1 MIALKE
7 DEAELVRLIAE
18 LGTASEVELQAKTL
32 KSLKTLRE
40 ELSGLE
46 KHGIVRRRSGIF
58 KSEFGDA
65 VELTPDGYKSADR

>member
-1 MIALKE
+1 MFAFKGRRGR
-7 DEAELVRLIAE
+7 AC
-18 LGTASEVELQAKTL
+18 TAHRRARHELQAKIL

-40 ELSGLE
+40 EPSDLE

-58 KSEFGDA
+58 KSGFSDA